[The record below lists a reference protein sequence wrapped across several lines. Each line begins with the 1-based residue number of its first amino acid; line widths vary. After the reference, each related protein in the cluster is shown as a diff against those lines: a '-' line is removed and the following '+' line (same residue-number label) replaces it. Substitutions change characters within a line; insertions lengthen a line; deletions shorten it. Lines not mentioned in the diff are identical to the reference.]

1 MSSCPSK
8 VGFNPAPPERATSPS
23 GDIVTTPDNPL
34 VASWLRLSPN
44 LRGILWITM
53 GTIAFALND
62 VVVKTVGRT
71 IDALELAFFRYLIGF
86 VLLSPIFIRVGVDGL
101 KTSRL
106 RLHALRLVL
115 AGSAQIGVF
124 ISVIHLPLAAVTALS
139 FTRVLFTPFVAVWV
153 LREVVTGR
161 RWTATAIGFV
171 GVIIMVRPDAGTVD
185 PIAMIA
191 IGSALTFAVSN
202 VLIRLLSSTEPPM
215 RILFYYHLG
224 GVLIFAGPAAWVW
237 QTPVG
242 MEWVYTVAIGVLT
255 TVAMVGFVR
264 GFAVGEASVIGPMEY
279 VRLIYAA
286 ILGYVVFFEIPDP
299 WTILGAL
306 VIVAATT
313 YIARTEARRARAK
326 PTRNEP

>member
-1 MSSCPSK
+1 
-8 VGFNPAPPERATSPS
+8 
-23 GDIVTTPDNPL
+23 
-34 VASWLRLSPN
+34 
-44 LRGILWITM
+44 
-53 GTIAFALND
+53 
-62 VVVKTVGRT
+62 
-71 IDALELAFFRYLIGF
+71 
-86 VLLSPIFIRVGVDGL
+86 
-101 KTSRL
+101 
-106 RLHALRLVL
+106 
-115 AGSAQIGVF
+115 
-124 ISVIHLPLAAVTALS
+124 
-139 FTRVLFTPFVAVWV
+139 
-153 LREVVTGR
+153 
-161 RWTATAIGFV
+161 
-171 GVIIMVRPDAGTVD
+171 
-185 PIAMIA
+185 MIA